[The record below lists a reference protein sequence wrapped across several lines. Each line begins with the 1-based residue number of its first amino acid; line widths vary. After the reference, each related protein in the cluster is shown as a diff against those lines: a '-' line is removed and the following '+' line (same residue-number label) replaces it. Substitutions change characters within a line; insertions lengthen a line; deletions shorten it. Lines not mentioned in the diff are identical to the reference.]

1 MKILVSAKRVSDP
14 NAKLS
19 ISGDRRWIEGDV
31 EYVMNYFCENAIEC
45 ALQLAEEHGD
55 IETIALGI
63 GESDETA
70 RFIRQ
75 GALARGIDRG
85 ILVVADEQTTD
96 SDLIARIYAAVVERE
111 QPDLVLIGK
120 QAVDGDSNQ
129 VGQLLAEYLGWPQAT
144 FASKLERDGDQ
155 LVVTREVDG
164 GLETLAL
171 SLPCVVTADLRLN
184 EPRFAPLAGI
194 MKAKKKPLEEL
205 ELSDLELDDAQPKV
219 RIVHMS
225 APAGRKAGMIVKDV
239 EDLIAKLR
247 GEARVL

>member
-14 NAKLS
+14 NAKLA
-19 ISGDRRWIEGDV
+19 ISSDGTWIEGDV

-55 IETIALGI
+55 IETVALGI

-85 ILVVADEQTTD
+85 ILVSADEQTTD
-96 SDLIARIYAAVVERE
+96 SDLIARIYARVAERE
-111 QPDLVLIGK
+111 APDLILIGK

-144 FASKLERDGDQ
+144 FASKVELKDGEV
-155 LVVTREVDG
+155 VVTREVDG
-164 GLETLAL
+164 GLETLAVT
-171 SLPCVVTADLRLN
+171 LPAVVTADLRLN

-194 MKAKKKPLEEL
+194 MKAKKKPLDE
-205 ELSDLELDDAQPKV
+205 LELDDLELGDAKPKV
-219 RIVHMS
+219 RIVKMS
-225 APAGRKAGMIVKDV
+225 TPEGRKAGVLVKDV
-239 EDLIAKLR
+239 DDLVARLR
-247 GEARVL
+247 AEARVL

>member
-19 ISGDRRWIEGDV
+19 ISSDGKWIEGDV
-31 EYVMNYFCENAIEC
+31 EYVMNYFCENAIEG

-55 IETIALGI
+55 IETVALGI
-63 GESDETA
+63 GDSDETA

-85 ILVVADEQTTD
+85 IVVSAEESEID
-96 SDLIARIYAAVVERE
+96 SDLIARVYKAVADKES
-111 QPDLVLIGK
+111 PDLILLGK

-144 FASKLERDGDQ
+144 FASKIELKGGE
-155 LVVTREVDG
+155 VFVTREVDG

-171 SLPCVVTADLRLN
+171 TLPAVVTADLRLN
-184 EPRFAPLAGI
+184 EPRYAALAGI
-194 MKAKKKPLEEL
+194 MKAKKKPLDEY
-205 ELSDLELDDAQPKV
+205 ELDDLDLGDATPKV
-219 RIVHMS
+219 RVVGMS
-225 APAGRKAGMIVKDV
+225 YPQGRKAGVVVKDV
-239 EDLIAKLR
+239 DDLIAKLR
-247 GEARVL
+247 GEARVI

>member
-14 NAKLS
+14 NARLA
-19 ISGDRRWIEGDV
+19 ISSDGRWIEGDV

-63 GESDETA
+63 GDADETA
-70 RFIRQ
+70 RFVRQ

-85 ILVVADEQTTD
+85 IVVEADEQSTD
-96 SDLIARIYAAVVERE
+96 SDLIARVYAAVVARE
-111 QPDLVLIGK
+111 SPDVVLIGK

-144 FASKLERDGDQ
+144 FASKVEIADGE
-155 LVVTREVDG
+155 LIVTREVDG
-164 GLETLAL
+164 GLETLAV
-171 SLPCVVTADLRLN
+171 STPCVVTADLRLN

-194 MKAKKKPLEEL
+194 MKAKKKPLDSL
-205 ELSDLELDDAQPKV
+205 TLDDLDLGDAAPKV
-219 RIVHMS
+219 RVVQMA
-225 APAGRKAGMIVKDV
+225 APSGRKAGALVKDV
-239 EDLIAKLR
+239 DELIARLR
-247 GEARVL
+247 GEARVI

>member
-14 NAKLS
+14 NAKLAVS
-19 ISGDRRWIEGDV
+19 TDGKWIEGDV

-45 ALQLAEEHGD
+45 ALQLVEEHGD

-63 GESDETA
+63 GDSDETA

-85 ILVVADEQTTD
+85 ILVSADEQTTD
-96 SDLIARIYAAVVERE
+96 SDLIARIYAKVVARE
-111 QPDLVLIGK
+111 QPDIVLIGK

-144 FASKLERDGDQ
+144 FASKVAIEGEEV
-155 LVVTREVDG
+155 VVTREVDG
-164 GLETLAL
+164 GLETLAMTM
-171 SLPCVVTADLRLN
+171 PCVITADLRLN

-205 ELSDLELDDAQPKV
+205 ELDDLDLGEAKPKV
-219 RIVHMS
+219 RIVKMLT
-225 APAGRKAGMIVKDV
+225 PDGRKSGGLVKDV
-239 EDLIAKLR
+239 DDLVGKLR
-247 GEARVL
+247 GEARVI

>member
-14 NAKLS
+14 NAKLA
-19 ISGDRRWIEGDV
+19 ISGDGKWIEGDV

-55 IETIALGI
+55 IETVAVGI
-63 GESDETA
+63 GDSDETA

-85 ILVVADEQTTD
+85 ILVAADEQTTD
-96 SDLIARIYAAVVERE
+96 SDLIARIFAKIVERE
-111 QPDLVLIGK
+111 SPDLVLLGK

-144 FASKLERDGDQ
+144 FASKVAVEGGE
-155 LVVTREVDG
+155 VIVTREVDG

-171 SLPCVVTADLRLN
+171 TMPCVVTADLRLN

-194 MKAKKKPLEEL
+194 MKAKKKPLDEIEID
-205 ELSDLELDDAQPKV
+205 DLELDDAAAKV
-219 RIVHMS
+219 RIVQM
-225 APAGRKAGMIVKDV
+225 ALPAGRKAGGLVKDV
-239 EDLIAKLR
+239 DDLVAKLR
-247 GEARVL
+247 GEARVI

>member
-14 NAKLS
+14 NAKLAVS
-19 ISGDRRWIEGDV
+19 ADGKWIEGDV

-45 ALQLAEEHGD
+45 ALQLVEEHGD

-63 GESDETA
+63 GDSDETA

-85 ILVVADEQTTD
+85 ILVSADEQTTD
-96 SDLIARIYAAVVERE
+96 SDLIAQIYAKVVERE
-111 QPDLVLIGK
+111 QPDIVLIGK

-129 VGQLLAEYLGWPQAT
+129 VGQLLAEYLSWPQAT
-144 FASKLERDGDQ
+144 FASKVAIEGKEV
-155 LVVTREVDG
+155 VVTREVDG
-164 GLETLAL
+164 GLETLAMTM
-171 SLPCVVTADLRLN
+171 PCVITADLRLN

-205 ELSDLELDDAQPKV
+205 ELDDLNLGEAKPKV
-219 RIVHMS
+219 RIVKMLT
-225 APAGRKAGMIVKDV
+225 PDGRKSGGLVKDV
-239 EDLIAKLR
+239 DDLVGKLR
-247 GEARVL
+247 SEARVI

>member
-14 NAKLS
+14 NAKLA
-19 ISGDRRWIEGDV
+19 ISADGTWIEGDV

-63 GESDETA
+63 GDSDETA

-85 ILVVADEQTTD
+85 ILVAADEQTTD
-96 SDLIARIYAAVVERE
+96 SDLIARIYAEIVHRE

-144 FASKLERDGDQ
+144 FASKVELDGDKV
-155 LVVTREVDG
+155 VVTREVDG
-164 GLETLAL
+164 GLEQLAMTLPA
-171 SLPCVVTADLRLN
+171 VITADLRLN

-205 ELSDLELDDAQPKV
+205 ELDDLDLADAAPKV
-219 RIVHMS
+219 RVVRMV
-225 APAGRKAGMIVKDV
+225 APAGRKAGVFVPDV
-239 EDLIAKLR
+239 DALIGKLR
-247 GEARVL
+247 GEARVI